1 MTNSEPASSGRGP
14 TPEVVSA
21 AAWLM
26 VVGVAASVGTAII
39 SVVGGQVLI
48 DEFSRRAPAT
58 GASPALISETISG
71 MRLGFYGG
79 AGLALLWAIG
89 VGLLVVPV
97 RRGIRAARTAT
108 WILVGI
114 SACCGGLGLVTTFQR
129 NPPNLYQ
136 LQYGTGPTEEALNK
150 VLADSVPGWSAVGS
164 VVLSL
169 VQVLAFVAVVVLL
182 ALPASHE
189 YFRRRPLGGA
199 ASG

>member
-1 MTNSEPASSGRGP
+1 MTNSEPASGRGP
-14 TPEVVSA
+14 APTVVSA
-21 AAWLM
+21 ATWLM
-26 VVGVAASVGTAII
+26 VVGVAAGLGTAII
-39 SVVGGQVLI
+39 SVIGGRELI

-58 GASPALISETISG
+58 GATPALISETISG

-79 AGLALLWAIG
+79 AGLTLAFAVAI
-89 VGLLVVPV
+89 GLLVVPV
-97 RRGIRAARTAT
+97 RRGIRPARTAT
-108 WILVGI
+108 WILVGV

-136 LQYGTGPTEEALNK
+136 LQYGTGPTEEALNR

-189 YFRRRPLGGA
+189 FFRRRPLDGTT
-199 ASG
+199 